1 MCNDYFYMSAK
12 VDLKIPRL
20 IIVSECFWVIFL
32 EEINIYTIG
41 FSKVGD
47 FPLCGIILLLTFR

>member
-1 MCNDYFYMSAK
+1 MCNGYFYMSAK
-12 VDLKIPRL
+12 EDLKIPRL
-20 IIVSECFWVIFL
+20 IIVSEGFWVIFL

-47 FPLCGIILLLTFR
+47 FPLCGIILLFNF